1 MEHQSLLENIN
12 RHITLTENEC
22 SLFLSLLKKRKIPR
36 KNKLLTQGQ
45 LCDSIY
51 FVDCGALRAFYLDVS
66 GKESTIMFAVKD
78 WWVTDM
84 YCFINILP
92 AMLTIEAIEEST
104 VYQLKKNDLEKLY
117 QTVPQFERFFR
128 ILMQNAYI
136 REQLR
141 VVQNLS
147 MTAEERYDIFVEKYP
162 EVANKVKQKQIASYL
177 GITAEFLS
185 MIKRKKLETLN

>member
-1 MEHQSLLENIN
+1 MEDRSLLENIN
-12 RHITLTENEC
+12 RHITLNE
-22 SLFLSLLKKRKIPR
+22 SERAVFLSMLKKKKITRKS
-36 KNKLLTQGQ
+36 KLLTQGQ

-51 FVDCGALRAFYLDVS
+51 FVDSGGLRAFYLDVS

-84 YCFINILP
+84 FCFINTLA
-92 AMLTIEAIEEST
+92 AMLTIEAIEESI
-104 VYQLKKNDLEKLY
+104 VYQLKKDDLEKLY

-147 MTAEERYDIFVEKYP
+147 MTAEERYNIFLKKYP
-162 EVANKVKQKQIASYL
+162 AVAKKVKQKQIASYL

-185 MIKRKKLETLN
+185 MIKRKKSETLN

>member
-1 MEHQSLLENIN
+1 
-12 RHITLTENEC
+12 
-22 SLFLSLLKKRKIPR
+22 
-36 KNKLLTQGQ
+36 
-45 LCDSIY
+45 
-51 FVDCGALRAFYLDVS
+51 
-66 GKESTIMFAVKD
+66 MFAVKD

-84 YCFINILP
+84 YCFTNVLP
-92 AMLTIEAIEEST
+92 AMLTIEAIEESV

-117 QTVPQFERFFR
+117 QHIPQFERLFR

-147 MTAEERYDIFVEKYP
+147 MTAEERYAIFVQKYP
-162 EVANKVKQKQIASYL
+162 AVACKVKQKQIASYL

-185 MIKRKKLETLN
+185 MIKRKKQKP